1 MQKKYELTLIEDEPM
16 FGMGEDC
23 VGFIITS
30 DALEAPYYAGVS
42 QHWELQGSYYSQ
54 ALGRVMATFF
64 EQEMEA
70 CAEPREA

>member
-16 FGMGEDC
+16 FGAGEDC

-30 DALEAPYYAGVS
+30 DALEYPYYAGVS
-42 QHWELQGSYYSQ
+42 QHPELQSEYYRRRLTEWLL
-54 ALGRVMATFF
+54 AFF
-64 EQEMEA
+64 ANELER

>member
-16 FGMGEDC
+16 FGAGDDC

-42 QHWELQGSYYSQ
+42 QHWELQGEYYRRK
-54 ALGRVMATFF
+54 LTEWMMAFF
-64 EQEMEA
+64 ANELEQ

>member
-16 FGMGEDC
+16 FGVGENC

-42 QHWELQGSYYSQ
+42 QHWERQSEYYRRR
-54 ALGRVMATFF
+54 LT
-64 EQEMEA
+64 E
-70 CAEPREA
+70 